1 MFSSLRAA
9 TQGWILAAV
18 IVAIISLPAQ
28 ASDPAAGTWE
38 LNLAKSKLINVPAPK
53 SQTRTYEVN
62 GEQEKMI
69 GKGIDAKGNETLV
82 EFTANRDGKDYPY
95 KGSPLQDSISL
106 TTVDARTL
114 SYTTKKAGKLATY
127 GTRVISEDGKEMT
140 FSAKG
145 TDAQGQPF
153 EAILIFDKR

>member
-9 TQGWILAAV
+9 TPGLILAAV

-38 LNLAKSKLINVPAPK
+38 LNLAKSKFINVPTPK
-53 SQTRTYEVN
+53 SQTRTYEVS

-69 GKGIDAKGNETLV
+69 GKGIDAKGNETLF

-95 KGSPLQDSISL
+95 KGSPIYDSISFK
-106 TTVDARTL
+106 TVDARTV

-127 GTRVISEDGKEMT
+127 GTRVVSADGKEMT
-140 FSAKG
+140 FSGKG

-153 EAILIFDKR
+153 EANMIFDKR

>member
-9 TQGWILAAV
+9 TPGWILAAV

-69 GKGIDAKGNETLV
+69 GKGIDAKGNETLI

-114 SYTTKKAGKLATY
+114 NYTSKKAGKVVGN
-127 GTRVISEDGKEMT
+127 GTRVVSEDGKVMT
-140 FSAKG
+140 ISVKG
-145 TDAQGQPF
+145 NDAQGQPF
-153 EAILIFDKR
+153 EAIMIFDKR

>member
-9 TQGWILAAV
+9 TPGWILAAV

-69 GKGIDAKGNETLV
+69 GKGIDAKGNETLI

-106 TTVDARTL
+106 TTVDARTVN
-114 SYTTKKAGKLATY
+114 YTSKMAGKVVGN
-127 GTRVISEDGKEMT
+127 GTRVVSEDGKEMT
-140 FSAKG
+140 ISVKG
-145 TDAQGQPF
+145 NDAQGQPF
-153 EAILIFDKR
+153 EAIMIFDKR